1 MSSEEAKRKESTY
14 VVRKQKSI
22 MMEGLGWKQEAI
34 SRIDPENN
42 ALETNE
48 GNKYTYDYL
57 IASPGLV
64 LRYDKI

>member
-1 MSSEEAKRKESTY
+1 M
-14 VVRKQKSI
+14 VRKQKSI